1 MTSKNQLRTRRMSDS
16 TFGFLL
22 MVPALLVLLVV
33 IAFPILKGIYA
44 SFCDYG
50 LKELRKGIFDLKWNN
65 FANYKIMLQNNQIFS
80 YFKNT
85 FVFVALVVVIQLI
98 LGMGIALLL
107 NSKDQGARY
116 AARPDA
122 GSLDDPLRC
131 YRDRLEIHDELQ
143 LRCDQLDRL

>member
-1 MTSKNQLRTRRMSDS
+1 MSDS

-107 NSKDQGARY
+107 NSKIK
-116 AARPDA
+116 ARPDA
-122 GSLDDPLRC
+122 GSVDDPLRC
-131 YRDRLEIHDELQ
+131 YRNRVEIHDELQ

>member
-1 MTSKNQLRTRRMSDS
+1 MSDS

-65 FANYKIMLQNNQIFS
+65 FANYKIMLQNNQIFHR
-80 YFKNT
+80 
-85 FVFVALVVVIQLI
+85 
-98 LGMGIALLL
+98 LLR
-107 NSKDQGARY
+107 ND
-116 AARPDA
+116 
-122 GSLDDPLRC
+122 
-131 YRDRLEIHDELQ
+131 RDRAAGCGSRELRTVP
-143 LRCDQLDRL
+143 L

>member
-98 LGMGIALLL
+98 LGMGIAFAGQQ
-107 NSKDQGARY
+107 DQGTRH

-122 GSLDDPLRC
+122 GSVDDPLRC
-131 YRDRLEIHDELQ
+131 YRDCLEIHDELQ

>member
-65 FANYKIMLQNNQIFS
+65 FANYKIMLQNDPAHIGHGYRAFAEQ
-80 YFKNT
+80 
-85 FVFVALVVVIQLI
+85 Q
-98 LGMGIALLL
+98 
-107 NSKDQGARY
+107 DQGARY

-122 GSLDDPLRC
+122 GSVDDPLRC
-131 YRDRLEIHDELQ
+131 YRNRVEIHDELQ

>member
-65 FANYKIMLQNNQIFS
+65 FANYKIMLQNNLFLFQEHLCLCGTGGRDPAHIGHG
-80 YFKNT
+80 YR
-85 FVFVALVVVIQLI
+85 ALAGQQ
-98 LGMGIALLL
+98 
-107 NSKDQGARY
+107 DQGARY

-122 GSLDDPLRC
+122 GSVDDPLRC

>member
-50 LKELRKGIFDLKWNN
+50 LKELRKGIFDL
-65 FANYKIMLQNNQIFS
+65 I
-80 YFKNT
+80 
-85 FVFVALVVVIQLI
+85 LI
-98 LGMGIALLL
+98 L
-107 NSKDQGARY
+107 N
-116 AARPDA
+116 
-122 GSLDDPLRC
+122 
-131 YRDRLEIHDELQ
+131 
-143 LRCDQLDRL
+143 

>member
-1 MTSKNQLRTRRMSDS
+1 MSDS

-80 YFKNT
+80 YFKT
-85 FVFVALVVVIQLI
+85 PLYCVALVVVIQL
-98 LGMGIALLL
+98 GIGHGYRTLAGQQ
-107 NSKDQGARY
+107 DQGTRVRC
-116 AARPDA
+116 AA
-122 GSLDDPLRC
+122 
-131 YRDRLEIHDELQ
+131 
-143 LRCDQLDRL
+143 

>member
-65 FANYKIMLQNNQIFS
+65 FANYKIMLQKPKADTTGHDDLDEYDF
-80 YFKNT
+80 
-85 FVFVALVVVIQLI
+85 
-98 LGMGIALLL
+98 GE
-107 NSKDQGARY
+107 DE
-116 AARPDA
+116 DA
-122 GSLDDPLRC
+122 DEEPAEI
-131 YRDRLEIHDELQ
+131 EIHSENGQEDET
-143 LRCDQLDRL
+143 